1 MLAKQ
6 TLPASDVSF
15 KMNLVYSMRKF
26 VALPAMA
33 AVAVGLSF
41 ASPAQASNSAQVKSA
56 VANLS
61 KVCAEAA
68 AAIGPARVMAY
79 CAGSAIAGCTIQN
92 SSTPMA
98 VVSCL
103 NHLAATV
110 EHVED
115 EVANAAKNAAKK
127 AGKEIKHLFHS
138 HHHHHHHHH

>member
-1 MLAKQ
+1 MLVKQ
-6 TLPASDVSF
+6 ALPASDVSF
-15 KMNLVYSMRKF
+15 QMNLVFSMRKF
-26 VALPAMA
+26 VALPALA
-33 AVAVGLSF
+33 AVAVGFSF
-41 ASPAQASNSAQVKSA
+41 ASPAQASNSAQEKSA

-61 KVCAEAA
+61 KICAEAA
-68 AAIGPARVMAY
+68 ATIGPARVMAY
-79 CAGSAIAGCTIQN
+79 CAGSANAGCTIQN

-138 HHHHHHHHH
+138 HHHHHH